1 MLRFS
6 PVGTFLAACVF
17 LLGASAL
24 PAETIA
30 DAFTARMR
38 EATLTGT
45 WVPLQGG
52 GLGAE
57 KPDAY
62 QVVRARQVDGDQWEL
77 VWRLSHQGRDVE
89 YPFPCQITF
98 AGDVAVLILDKVQV
112 GDGRFYSARVMF
124 HEDVYTGRW
133 WSPAGEGGLVSGV
146 ISRAGDS

>member
-1 MLRFS
+1 MVRS
-6 PVGTFLAACVF
+6 CPSGICLAAWLF
-17 LLGASAL
+17 LVGASSL
-24 PAETIA
+24 PAETFA

-45 WVPLQGG
+45 WVPLQRG

-62 QVVRARQVDGDQWEL
+62 QVVRARQVEGDQWEI
-77 VWRLSHQGRDVE
+77 VWRVSHQGQDVE
-89 YPFPCQITF
+89 FPFPCRIVF
-98 AGDVAVLILDKVQV
+98 AGDAAVLILDKVQV
-112 GDGRFYSARVMF
+112 GEGKFYSARVMF

-146 ISRAGDS
+146 ISRAGGS